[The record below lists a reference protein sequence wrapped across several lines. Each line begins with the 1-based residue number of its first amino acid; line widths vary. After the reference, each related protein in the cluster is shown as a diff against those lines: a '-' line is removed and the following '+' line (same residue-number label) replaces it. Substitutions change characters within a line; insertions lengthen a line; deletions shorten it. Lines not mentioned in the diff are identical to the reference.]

1 MVARASR
8 RAGAGHRANASP
20 SPLALQVLLQHRL
33 PRMRDPAE
41 AALAAAGCTVTI
53 SADGIEGLS
62 QLMLLRPDVIIT
74 GISMPQL
81 DGFGFIE
88 AVRRLD
94 YLRAVPILVM
104 SANTSGELRTRAR
117 NIGASGWLPHPLE
130 SRQLVDTVRAVTM
143 G

>member
-8 RAGAGHRANASP
+8 RAGAGHQANA
-20 SPLALQVLLQHRL
+20 SPLALQVLLQHRH

-53 SADGIEGLS
+53 SADVIEGLS

-94 YLRAVPILVM
+94 YLRTVPILVM

-130 SRQLVDTVRAVTM
+130 SWQLVDTVRAVTM
-143 G
+143 S

>member
-1 MVARASR
+1 M
-8 RAGAGHRANASP
+8 
-20 SPLALQVLLQHRL
+20 
-33 PRMRDPAE
+33 
-41 AALAAAGCTVTI
+41 I
-53 SADGIEGLS
+53 
-62 QLMLLRPDVIIT
+62 LRPHVIIT
-74 GISMPQL
+74 GISMPLL

-117 NIGASGWLPHPLE
+117 NIGASGWLPYPLE
-130 SRQLVDTVRAVTM
+130 SRQLVETVRAVAV

>member
-1 MVARASR
+1 
-8 RAGAGHRANASP
+8 
-20 SPLALQVLLQHRL
+20 
-33 PRMRDPAE
+33 MRDPAE

-94 YLRAVPILVM
+94 YLRTVPILVM

-130 SRQLVDTVRAVTM
+130 SWQLVDTVRAVTM
-143 G
+143 S

>member
-8 RAGAGHRANASP
+8 RAGAGHQANA
-20 SPLALQVLLQHRL
+20 SPLALQVLLQHRH

-94 YLRAVPILVM
+94 YQRTVPILVM

-130 SRQLVDTVRAVTM
+130 SWQLVDTVRAVTM
-143 G
+143 S

>member
-20 SPLALQVLLQHRL
+20 SPLALQVLLQHRH

-143 G
+143 R

>member
-1 MVARASR
+1 MVKQVGR
-8 RAGAGHRANASP
+8 RAGAGSGKTASA
-20 SPLALQVLLQHRL
+20 LRLQVLLQHRL
-33 PRMRDPAE
+33 ARIRDPAE
-41 AALAAAGCTVTI
+41 AALVAAGCFVVL
-53 SADGIEGLS
+53 SSDGVEGLS

-94 YLRAVPILVM
+94 ALRAVPILVM
-104 SANTSGELRTRAR
+104 SANMSSEMRTRAR
-117 NIGASGWLPHPLE
+117 NIGASGWLPFPIE
-130 SRQLVDTVRAVTM
+130 SRRLVDTVRAVTS

>member
-8 RAGAGHRANASP
+8 RAGAGHQANA
-20 SPLALQVLLQHRL
+20 SPLALQVLLQHRH

-94 YLRAVPILVM
+94 YLRTVPILVM

-117 NIGASGWLPHPLE
+117 KIGASGWLPHPLE
-130 SRQLVDTVRAVTM
+130 SWQLVDTVRAVTM
-143 G
+143 S

>member
-1 MVARASR
+1 MARAGR
-8 RAGAGHRANASP
+8 RAGAVGRAKAK
-20 SPLALQVLLQHRL
+20 PLTLEVLLQHRL

-41 AALAAAGCTVTI
+41 AALAAAGCTVAL
-53 SADGIEGLS
+53 SGDGIEGLS
-62 QLMLLRPDVIIT
+62 KLMVLRPDVIIT
-74 GISMPQL
+74 GISMPLL

-117 NIGASGWLPHPLE
+117 NIGASGWLPYPLK
-130 SRQLVDTVRAVTM
+130 SRQLVETVRAVAV